1 MRRQTTLKILIV
13 FLATSCSEIR
23 TDDPVKSYKHWAGV
37 NPTGDIKLLKGK
49 YWQSS
54 HWTKEYILYLKFKPT
69 DIWWAEFI
77 KQNHLHPTTQKWNEP
92 SDLPKWFRHRDD
104 FEMFSPTDDI
114 YGSRYFR
121 DKTTGECYIYEMQL

>member
-1 MRRQTTLKILIV
+1 MRRQTTLIILIV

-69 DIWWAEFI
+69 DIWWTEFI
-77 KQNHLHPTTQKWNEP
+77 KQNHLQPTAQKWNEP
-92 SDLPKWFRHRDD
+92 SDIPEWFRHQDD

-121 DKTTGECYIYEMQL
+121 DKTTGECYIYEMQP